1 MIIQVKCMFS
11 YLFCPTECCLLVYVD
26 TYKQET
32 EVRRAFIRRNSLKGH
47 SVAPAHPDGLL
58 KKSKGQS
65 DITKV
70 DTQI

>member
-11 YLFCPTECCLLVYVD
+11 YLFCPTELVYVD

-58 KKSKGQS
+58 KKSKG
-65 DITKV
+65 
-70 DTQI
+70 